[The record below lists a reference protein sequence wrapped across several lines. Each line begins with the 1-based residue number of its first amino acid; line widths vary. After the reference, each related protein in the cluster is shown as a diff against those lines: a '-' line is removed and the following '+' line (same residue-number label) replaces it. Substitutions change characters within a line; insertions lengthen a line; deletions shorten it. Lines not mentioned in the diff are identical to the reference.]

1 MAAGQGLRM
10 GGGAKQFRL
19 LGGRPAMCWAARPLL
34 EALSGPLVLV
44 LPPERLEEGE
54 DLFRAH
60 LPGSGSRLRVAP
72 GGSRRQDSV
81 KVGLRSIP
89 EADTVLVH
97 DASRP
102 FASRALCERVARR
115 AAGGRAVLPALPI
128 HDTLKEVAG
137 ERVIATRDR
146 SRFVAA
152 QTPQGFP
159 RAILSRAH
167 EEVGPEEATDDAELC
182 ERLGYPVTWLPGE
195 DLNRKLTDAADWWWA
210 ERTIA
215 HGGIRW

>member
-1 MAAGQGLRM
+1 M

-19 LGGRPAMCWAARPLL
+19 LEGRPAMCWAARPLL

-44 LPPERLEEGE
+44 LPAERLEEGE
-54 DLFRAH
+54 DLFRTH
-60 LPGSGSRLRVAP
+60 LPASGSRLRVTP

-81 KVGLRSIP
+81 RAGLRSIP
-89 EADTVLVH
+89 EAGTVLVH

-102 FASRALCERVARR
+102 FASRGLCERVARR
-115 AAGGRAVLPALPI
+115 AAAGRAVLPALPI

-137 ERVIATRDR
+137 EWVVTTRDR

-159 RAILSRAH
+159 QSVLSRAH
-167 EEVGPEEATDDAELC
+167 DEAGPEEATDDAELC

-195 DLNRKLTDAADWWWA
+195 DLNRKLTEPADWAWA

-215 HGGIRW
+215 DGGVRW

>member
-1 MAAGQGLRM
+1 M
-10 GGGAKQFRL
+10 GGAKQFRL

-44 LPPERLEEGE
+44 LPEDELEAGE
-54 DLFRAH
+54 DLFRTH
-60 LPGSGSRLRVAP
+60 LPASAGRLRVTA
-72 GGSRRQDSV
+72 GGPRRQDSV
-81 KVGLRSIP
+81 RSGLGSIP
-89 EADTVLVH
+89 DAATVLVH
-97 DASRP
+97 DAARP
-102 FASRALCERVARR
+102 FASRGLCERVARR
-115 AAGGRAVLPALPI
+115 AAAGRPVLPALPI
-128 HDTLKEVAG
+128 HDTLKEVEG

-146 SRFVAA
+146 TRFVAA

-167 EEVGPEEATDDAELC
+167 EEAAAEDATDDAELC

-195 DLNRKLTDAADWWWA
+195 DLNRKLTGPGDWAWA

-215 HGGIRW
+215 AGGVRW